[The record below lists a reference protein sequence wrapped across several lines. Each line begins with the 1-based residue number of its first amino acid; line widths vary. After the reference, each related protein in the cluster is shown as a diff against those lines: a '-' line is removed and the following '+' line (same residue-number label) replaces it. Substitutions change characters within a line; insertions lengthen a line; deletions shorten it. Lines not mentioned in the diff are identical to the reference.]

1 MNTYTYSEARQK
13 LATLLEKAKKEG
25 KVIITRKDGSVF
37 ELKAILKKRSPL
49 DVKGIN
55 IRINSD
61 EIIDIIKEV
70 RQRGWEVWIEK
81 IEYRIS
87 KVEYRRYNIKCI
99 IANW

>member
-55 IRINSD
+55 IRISSD

-70 RQRGWEVWIEK
+70 RQRG
-81 IEYRIS
+81 
-87 KVEYRRYNIKCI
+87 
-99 IANW
+99 

>member
-37 ELKAILKKRSPL
+37 ELKAISKKRSPL

-70 RQRGWEVWIEK
+70 RQR
-81 IEYRIS
+81 R
-87 KVEYRRYNIKCI
+87 
-99 IANW
+99 